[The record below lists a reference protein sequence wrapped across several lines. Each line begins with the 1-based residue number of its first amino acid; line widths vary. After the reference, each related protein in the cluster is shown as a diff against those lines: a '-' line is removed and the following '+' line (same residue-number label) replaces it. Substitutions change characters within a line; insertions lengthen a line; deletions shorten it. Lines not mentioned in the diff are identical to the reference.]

1 MPLSAQFG
9 LRLDPDVVR
18 EAECTAAEAVGDFV
32 CIADDPPNGY
42 DIVAKANP
50 ADFNKMPAVGVI
62 TKKTSPTKCLVQ
74 WYGETPDIFTGLASG
89 EYYFVGSDSR
99 VSDVPPIPVTVPL
112 FSQWMGVATAP
123 TRLYV
128 RPNDHMVRR
137 VP

>member
-1 MPLSAQFG
+1 MPISAQFG

-18 EAECTAAEAVGDFV
+18 EAECTAAESVGDFV
-32 CIADDPPNGY
+32 CISDDPPNGY
-42 DIVAKANP
+42 DIVAKADP
-50 ADFNKMPAVGVI
+50 SDFNKMPAVGVI
-62 TKKTSPTKCLVQ
+62 INKTSPTKCLVQ

-89 EYYFVGSDSR
+89 EYYFVGSDSK
-99 VSDVPPIPVTVPL
+99 VSDVPPAPTVTPL